1 MPTAYRGSQPAAWK
15 KGQSWLPRQRTS
27 DFEEVKE
34 GLRREA
40 ERNSD
45 RRESKRDHFLAALR
59 RRNQQ
64 DLIVGQCGRENSVDI
79 ASRKQAAGKNRK
91 RPEPLARCD
100 GSLQHQPFGA
110 EATARRQP
118 HQRQSPKRDGEEGQR

>member
-15 KGQSWLPRQRTS
+15 KGQSWLPRKRTS

-34 GLRREA
+34 SLRREA

-45 RRESKRDHFLAALR
+45 RRESKRDHFLAPLR
-59 RRNQQ
+59 RRNRQ
-64 DLIVGQCGRENSVDI
+64 DLVVGQCGRENSVDI
-79 ASRKQAAGKNRK
+79 ASRKQAAGENRK
-91 RPEPLARCD
+91 RPEPLARRD

-110 EATARRQP
+110 EAAARRQAN
-118 HQRQSPKRDGEEGQR
+118 QRQSTEGDAEE